1 MKKFH
6 RVTVSAVMVL
16 SVLFVA
22 DVADAATPSAQKVC
36 VNKST
41 GVMRYVLKRG
51 KQNCKKFEVRL
62 MWNQAGA
69 TGATGATGP
78 AGANGINGING
89 ATGSAGATGASDSGA
104 ITQLSVC
111 GAGGTELC
119 KIGMTGPGGGH
130 IFFVD
135 YNDQYA
141 GFNYLEAAPA
151 GWGLGISV
159 ISGETT
165 GVGLVDPQLKWCSDT
180 STDRGLTAWDKSAVG
195 AGSTNTT
202 TALAT
207 CTTGA
212 FKAASTYASA
222 TESDWFLGS
231 IGEMMLM
238 YTNLRQAGVGGF
250 STGSYWSSSEDDGT
264 IAWSQLFNYGGS
276 QLYTKGFPLYVRPVR
291 AF

>member
-1 MKKFH
+1 
-6 RVTVSAVMVL
+6 
-16 SVLFVA
+16 
-22 DVADAATPSAQKVC
+22 
-36 VNKST
+36 
-41 GVMRYVLKRG
+41 
-51 KQNCKKFEVRL
+51 
-62 MWNQAGA
+62 
-69 TGATGATGP
+69 
-78 AGANGINGING
+78 
-89 ATGSAGATGASDSGA
+89 
-104 ITQLSVC
+104 
-111 GAGGTELC
+111 
-119 KIGMTGPGGGH
+119 MTGPGGGH

-165 GVGLVDPQLKWCSDT
+165 GVGLVDPQLEWCSDT

-202 TALAT
+202 TALET

-212 FKAASTYASA
+212 FKAASTYAIA
-222 TESDWFLGS
+222 TGFDWFLGS

-250 STGSYWSSSEDDGT
+250 STDLYWSSSEDSVYH
-264 IAWSQLFNYGGS
+264 AWLQDF
-276 QLYTKGFPLYVRPVR
+276 YTGAQDYYYKDNTYYVRPVR